1 MLQFFLNLKL
11 YKTKNVYII
20 KSKKEGFCMAKIV
33 VDTNL
38 LSLQNKLNITSERM
52 RMYANK
58 TVDEIIEAEK
68 AQGNT
73 QAAKLQKQL
82 EDDPNTLI
90 KTYQLDDPGN
100 KFNIITQIPEQKQP
114 EMLEMLEDED
124 LRLGLNFF
132 SQEKLL
138 KLMEDVALIEEVVN
152 AALTCFPLEKVM
164 EMMPDKELNNFII
177 NKDLDEKFLQKNL
190 AKMEPEVLAAMIET
204 ATGAPVMEE
213 KPDKLMAMLKDLD
226 DDTYKEA
233 LIAMNPDAKRLMV
246 MNMYQ
251 QDDEVMQLFPAD
263 SYTMMLGSLDKE
275 DMMPCTSAFGTETLI
290 NMNTELPPDLR
301 AIVLTQVDPKEFAKL
316 LIKEYPDLLTQIV
329 AV

>member
-1 MLQFFLNLKL
+1 
-11 YKTKNVYII
+11 
-20 KSKKEGFCMAKIV
+20 MAKIV